1 MATADQVYVDPSAL
15 ACLYLH
21 QHDRSRRMIAW
32 RARIDGAVPV
42 THHGRTEI
50 TNALCRAR
58 YEGHLNDD
66 GLREALADFDADFAQ
81 GRADQVSILWRAAL
95 NLASDLSRTYTPRLG
110 TRASDT
116 LHVACAPEL
125 KLSHFLT
132 FDERQQSLG
141 KAVGLKLVKL

>member
-1 MATADQVYVDPSAL
+1 
-15 ACLYLH
+15 
-21 QHDRSRRMIAW
+21 MIAW
-32 RARIDGAVPV
+32 RSRAHGAVPV

-58 YEGHLNDD
+58 FEGHLDDD

-81 GRADQVSILWRAAL
+81 GRADQVSLLWRAAL
-95 NLASDLSRTYTPRLG
+95 NRASDLSRAHTPRLG

-116 LHVACAPEL
+116 LHVACALEL
-125 KLSHFLT
+125 ELPYFLT
-132 FDERQQSLG
+132 FDDRQQLLA